1 MRRIPPTIASQH
13 PDNALPPYWS
23 KTKQAFIGA
32 ASEMEEA
39 VSCFQEL
46 GVSEYMWDWE
56 GKHADAAVIDR
67 LFSEYYDYFSK
78 LQLGRDK
85 FLTFRIPNIWEEKGY
100 SLLQAMSVVLSGED
114 FARDLKFKQR
124 PLFEMIL
131 PMTER
136 AEQIEHMQE
145 LFQKLAR
152 FKSEQFTADGP
163 PNNDYL
169 EMIPLVESVESQL
182 AVADL
187 LTEYVAL
194 HKKHFKRQPEYL
206 RVFFACSDSSLT
218 SGLLAGILA
227 NKLLVIRLY
236 EFQKRT
242 GIKVF
247 PFAGPGSLRFR
258 GGLSPYTVD
267 RFLQE
272 YSGVRTV
279 TVQSAFRYDNP
290 IQDVKAAIAK
300 LEAELPK
307 TPIPTLP
314 AAKQDRLVKLG
325 EASAKL
331 YRSTIKQ
338 IAGDMQPYF
347 KAVPKRR
354 DRRQHIGLVAY
365 ARSMGE
371 QTLPRAI
378 TFTAAFYS
386 LGVPPEFIAFGRS
399 LARLNQSDL
408 DLLKSVYPNLSKDL
422 EAAGRYF
429 NADNLAALAK
439 TNTAWQQI
447 QDDISAVQAV
457 LEIDLGPKTDD
468 EKAHRK
474 LTAAVLALRD
484 DPAMLTEV
492 IAKAAAL
499 RRSIG

>member
-13 PDNALPPYWS
+13 PDNALPPYWD
-23 KTKQAFIGA
+23 KDKQAFIGA
-32 ASEMEEA
+32 YSEMAEA

-78 LQLGRDK
+78 VQLGRDK

-100 SLLQAMSVVLSGED
+100 NLLQAMTVFLSGED
-114 FARDLKFKQR
+114 FARDLKFQQR

-136 AEQIEHMQE
+136 ADQLEHMQE

-152 FKSEQFTADGP
+152 FKSEQFTADQP
-163 PNNDYL
+163 ANNDYL

-187 LTEYVAL
+187 LTEYVAM
-194 HKKHFKRQPEYL
+194 HQKHFKRKLEYI

-258 GGLSPYTVD
+258 GGLSPYTID

-272 YSGVRTV
+272 YAGVRTV

-290 IQDVKAAIAK
+290 IEDVKAAIAK

-307 TPIPTLP
+307 TPIPTLS
-314 AAKQDRLVKLG
+314 ADKQARLVAIG
-325 EASAKL
+325 EQSAKL
-331 YRSTIKQ
+331 YRKTIKQ
-338 IAGDMQPYF
+338 IAGDMQVYF
-347 KAVPKRR
+347 KSVPKRR

-386 LGVPPEFIAFGRS
+386 IGVPPEFIAFGRS
-399 LARLNQSDL
+399 LAQLSPADL
-408 DLLKSVYPNLSKDL
+408 ELLKTVYPNIANDL
-422 EAAGRYF
+422 KAAGCYF

-439 TNTAWQQI
+439 TNPAWQQI
-447 QDDISAVQAV
+447 QEDIDGVQAV
-457 LEIDLGPKTDD
+457 LGINLGPQTDD
-468 EKAHRK
+468 QKAHRK
-474 LTAAVLALRD
+474 LTAAALALKD
-484 DPAMLTEV
+484 DPSMLSEV
-492 IAKAAAL
+492 ITKAAIL
-499 RRSIG
+499 RRSLG

>member
-13 PDNALPPYWS
+13 PDNALPAYWD
-23 KTKQAFIGA
+23 KTKQAFISA
-32 ASEMEEA
+32 YREMEEA
-39 VSCFQEL
+39 VNCFQEL

-67 LFSEYYDYFSK
+67 LFSEYYDYFSEV
-78 LQLGRDK
+78 QLGRDK
-85 FLTFRIPNIWEEKGY
+85 FLTFRIPNTWEEKGY
-100 SLLQAMSVVLSGED
+100 NLLQAMTVILSAED
-114 FARDLKFKQR
+114 FARDLKFRQR
-124 PLFEMIL
+124 PLFEVIL

-136 AEQIEHMQE
+136 AEQLEHMQE

-152 FKSEQFTADGP
+152 FKSEQFTADQP
-163 PNNDYL
+163 ANNDYL

-187 LTEYVAL
+187 LTDYVAM
-194 HKKHFKRQPEYL
+194 HEEHFKRQPEYI

-218 SGLLAGILA
+218 SGLLAGILS
-227 NKLLVIRLY
+227 NKLLIIRSY
-236 EFQKRT
+236 EFQERT
-242 GIKVF
+242 SIKIF
-247 PFAGPGSLRFR
+247 PFAGPGSLHFR
-258 GGLSPYTVD
+258 GGLSPYTID

-272 YSGVRTV
+272 YAGVRTV

-290 IQDVKAAIAK
+290 IKDVKAAIAR

-307 TPIPTLP
+307 TPIPTLS
-314 AAKQDRLVKLG
+314 ADKQDRLVAIGKK
-325 EASAKL
+325 SAEL

-354 DRRQHIGLVAY
+354 DRRQHIGLLAY

-399 LARLNQSDL
+399 LRSLSQPDL
-408 DLLKSVYPNLSKDL
+408 ELLKSIYPNLANDL
-422 EAAGRYF
+422 KAAGCYLNR
-429 NADNLAALAK
+429 DNLGRLAAK
-439 TNTAWQQI
+439 NSAWQQI
-447 QDDISAVQAV
+447 QSDIDAVEEV
-457 LEIDLGPKTDD
+457 LDIILEPETDAHKQHQKLSTKLLAAEPDAYAGLIDQ
-468 EKAHRK
+468 
-474 LTAAVLALRD
+474 TAAFRKSL
-484 DPAMLTEV
+484 
-492 IAKAAAL
+492 
-499 RRSIG
+499 G